1 MKKVIMMIVLI
12 LCMGIS
18 YPANSTEPTNKTKDE
33 LMLQLRAAWGDY
45 YLVKEQNEK
54 TLNKL
59 MQIVREYQK
68 QLKALSNVKLPC
80 PNGDCPKTE
89 EENAD

>member
-1 MKKVIMMIVLI
+1 
-12 LCMGIS
+12 MGIS

-45 YLVKEQNEK
+45 YLVKAQNEK

-59 MQIVREYQK
+59 MEIVKKYQK
-68 QLKALSNVKLPC
+68 QIKALEDVNPPC
-80 PNGDCPKTE
+80 PDGNCP
-89 EENAD
+89 ENAD